1 MAAYSTLSDL
11 ELLEKLRSGDG
22 AAFDVLYANYW
33 PKVYAQAYKRLQN
46 TEQAKDV
53 TQEVFVSLWARKE
66 LNYIDNL
73 GAYFFTAV
81 RNNVFKLQRKQEL
94 FTPVNDL
101 MEELYASPN
110 KADALLLEHEF
121 FSSLG
126 SLVETLPPAQQQIF
140 KMRYQEELS
149 TQEIADKLQISLKTV
164 QNQLGRALSQLR
176 TMMTLL
182 AVLFYINDK

>member
-1 MAAYSTLSDL
+1 MAAYSTYTDQ
-11 ELLEKLRSGDG
+11 ELLEQLRLGDSS
-22 AAFDVLYANYW
+22 AFDVLYATYW
-33 PKVYAQAYKRLQN
+33 NKVYGQAFKRLQN
-46 TEQAKDV
+46 TEQAKDI

-66 LNYIDNL
+66 VNRIDNL
-73 GAYFFTAV
+73 AAYFFTAV
-81 RNNVFKLQRKQEL
+81 RNNVFKLQRRQEL

-110 KADALLLEHEF
+110 RADALLLEHEF

-126 SLVETLPPAQQQIF
+126 SLIETLPPAQQQIF

-149 TQEIADKLQISLKTV
+149 TQGIADKLQISLKTV

-182 AVLFYINDK
+182 AMLLYINDK

>member
-1 MAAYSTLSDL
+1 MAAYSAHTDQ
-11 ELLEKLRSGDG
+11 ELLEQLRLGDSS
-22 AAFDVLYANYW
+22 AFNVLYTTYW
-33 PKVYAQAYKRLQN
+33 KKVYGQAYKRLQN
-46 TEQAKDV
+46 TEQAKDI

-66 LNYIDNL
+66 VNRIDNL
-73 GAYFFTAV
+73 TAYFFTAV

-110 KADALLLEHEF
+110 QADALLLEHEF

>member
-1 MAAYSTLSDL
+1 
-11 ELLEKLRSGDG
+11 
-22 AAFDVLYANYW
+22 
-33 PKVYAQAYKRLQN
+33 
-46 TEQAKDV
+46 
-53 TQEVFVSLWARKE
+53 
-66 LNYIDNL
+66 
-73 GAYFFTAV
+73 
-81 RNNVFKLQRKQEL
+81 VFKLQRKQEL

-110 KADALLLEHEF
+110 QADALLLEHEF